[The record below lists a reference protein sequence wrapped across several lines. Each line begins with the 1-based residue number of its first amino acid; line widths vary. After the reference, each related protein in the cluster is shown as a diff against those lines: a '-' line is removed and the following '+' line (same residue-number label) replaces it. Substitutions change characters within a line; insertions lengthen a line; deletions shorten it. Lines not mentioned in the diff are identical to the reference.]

1 MKIRWQRRQDE
12 VLFDDPRRA
21 KRELGHATAVN
32 FRKCVQSVV
41 ETPDFRTLLIRKPMG
56 LHRLRHSR
64 RKQWAF
70 RLKSGLRLVV
80 QPDRT
85 HSVTIIVEIVDYH
98 T

>member
-1 MKIRWQRRQDE
+1 MKIRWQRRQDKR
-12 VLFDDPRRA
+12 LHSNRRLA
-21 KRELGHATAVN
+21 ARKLGHATADN

-41 ETPDFRTLLIRKPMG
+41 EAPDFRTLLIRSPMG

-64 RKQWAF
+64 REQWAF
-70 RLKSGLRLVV
+70 RLSGSLRLII

-85 HSVTIIVEIVDYH
+85 HSVTIMVEIVDYH